1 MGKFLNQ
8 CCDDAWDVIRGRKK
22 IVGNKIINV
31 EETKKL
37 ENKVKEEYG
46 WLAPDGIFYPVEF
59 GNHQAWASKYLSG
72 LYREDRALYEQA
84 RRNDNRDVVDLLTDM
99 GWILIHNPHGYGFKI
114 TRNLS
119 KRVTNKQKDYLCKIG
134 KLEEAEKDFVN

>member
-22 IVGNKIINV
+22 IIGKKIF
-31 EETKKL
+31 ETESFKEA

-46 WLAPDGIFYPVEF
+46 WLAPDGTFYPVEF
-59 GNHQAWASKYLSG
+59 GKHQAWASKYLSG
-72 LYREDRALYEQA
+72 LYREDRVLYE
-84 RRNDNRDVVDLLTDM
+84 RTGRKCNENVVDLLTDM

-134 KLEEAEKDFVN
+134 KSDELEKDFV